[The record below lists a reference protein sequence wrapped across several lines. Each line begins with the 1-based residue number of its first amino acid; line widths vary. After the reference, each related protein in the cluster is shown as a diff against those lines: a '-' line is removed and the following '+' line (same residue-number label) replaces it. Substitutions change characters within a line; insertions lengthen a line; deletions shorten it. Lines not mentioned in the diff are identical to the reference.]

1 MKLIL
6 KEDVE
11 KLGSAGDL
19 VEVKPGY
26 GRNYLIPQGKAVMA
40 TPGAIKE
47 YEALQREAELRAEL
61 TVEKAKELAQKL
73 EATSVTIPVSV
84 GEDDKIH
91 GTVTNIDV
99 ANALEERDILIDR
112 RKISIDQ
119 DIKTLGEYT
128 ATVDLL
134 GDLNPQIKIWVVKD
148 EESTS

>member
-19 VEVKPGY
+19 VDVKPGY
-26 GRNYLIPQGKAVMA
+26 GRNYLIPQAKAVMA
-40 TPGAIKE
+40 TEGAIKH
-47 YEALQREAELRAEL
+47 YEQMKREAELRAEL
-61 TVEKAKELAQKL
+61 TVEKAKELAQQL
-73 EATSVTIPVSV
+73 ENTSVTIPVIV

-91 GTVTNIDV
+91 GTVTNIQI
-99 ANALEERDILIDR
+99 AEALEERDILIDR

-128 ATVDLL
+128 ATIDLM
-134 GDLNPQIKIWVVKD
+134 GDLNPQVKVWVVKAD
-148 EESTS
+148 S